1 MWAGLSRSEKNALS
15 QRLAASR
22 TIKVMTSVLTSVP
35 SPVVRDTT
43 LIPFSLWTA
52 HGPEASVLAK
62 AELPNLR
69 AWLAQ
74 ARRVDV
80 QVDTVQEPL
89 LATLSPPHERAWAL
103 AAGWPSQD
111 GCLPWAA
118 RAAAEQG
125 LLATQVKTVA
135 ALDGQDTHASVA
147 PSASSSG
154 WAFITLCNWHVSNGQ
169 VTLGDPAYLQIDE
182 ATDAT
187 LFKAMQSFFAEDGIA
202 LHPHKPGQWLA
213 QSPLLADLPT
223 ASLDRVIGRN
233 IDPWLVGSHVA
244 ADALSPAAKLLRRLQ
259 NEMQMLL
266 YTHPVNEGRSLTIN
280 SFWVHGTGALP
291 NDVTGGSMAAANQ
304 SAQQEPA
311 VIHTLRQSALQQ
323 DLIGWLEGWQHVDA
337 HVIAPMLARVAA
349 GEPQRLVLCGEHEF
363 HVYDSA
369 APSLWQRLRTHFAPI
384 SLDAVLAVAP
394 LKD

>member
-1 MWAGLSRSEKNALS
+1 
-15 QRLAASR
+15 
-22 TIKVMTSVLTSVP
+22 MTSVLTSV
-35 SPVVRDTT
+35 SSNVMRDTV
-43 LIPFSLWTA
+43 LIPFSLWTL

-69 AWLAQ
+69 MWLAQ
-74 ARRVDV
+74 AKRVDV
-80 QVDTVQEPL
+80 QVDAVQEPL

-103 AAGWPSQD
+103 AAGWSATD

-118 RAAAEQG
+118 RAAVERG
-125 LLATQVKTVA
+125 LAANNAT
-135 ALDGQDTHASVA
+135 D
-147 PSASSSG
+147 G
-154 WAFITLCNWHVSNGQ
+154 WAFINLCNWHVSNGQ

-187 LFKAMQSFFAEDGIA
+187 LFKAMQSFFAEDGIS
-202 LHPHKPGQWLA
+202 LHPYKPGQWLA

-223 ASLDRVIGRN
+223 ASIDRVIGRN

-266 YTHPVNEGRSLTIN
+266 YTHPVNDGRRLTIN

-291 NDVTGGSMAAANQ
+291 SNANKP
-304 SAQQEPA
+304 ALQEPA
-311 VIHTLRQSALQQ
+311 VIHTLRESALQQ
-323 DLIGWLEGWQHVDA
+323 DLMGWLEAWQHLDA

-369 APSLWQRLRTHFAPI
+369 APSIWQRLLTRFAPT
-384 SLDAVLAVAP
+384 SLDTVLAVAP

>member
-1 MWAGLSRSEKNALS
+1 
-15 QRLAASR
+15 
-22 TIKVMTSVLTSVP
+22 
-35 SPVVRDTT
+35 
-43 LIPFSLWTA
+43 
-52 HGPEASVLAK
+52 VLAK

-74 ARRVDV
+74 ARRVEV
-80 QVDTVQEPL
+80 QVDPVHEPL

-103 AAGWPSQD
+103 AAGWPAQD
-111 GCLPWAA
+111 GSLPWAA
-118 RAAAEQG
+118 RAAAELG
-125 LLATQVKTVA
+125 LHATHVQSRDSNDA
-135 ALDGQDTHASVA
+135 DASLGVTG
-147 PSASSSG
+147 PPDG

-169 VTLGDPAYLQIDE
+169 VTLGDPAYLEIDD
-182 ATDAT
+182 ATDDR
-187 LFKAMQSFFAEDGIA
+187 LFKAMQRFFAEDGIT
-202 LHPHKPGQWLA
+202 LHPYKLGKWLA
-213 QSPLLADLPT
+213 QSPLLVDLPT

-266 YTHPVNEGRSLTIN
+266 YTHPINDGRSLTIN

-291 NDVTGGSMAAANQ
+291 TDVIKSV
-304 SAQQEPA
+304 QQDPT

-323 DLIGWLEGWQHVDA
+323 DFIGWLEAWQHVDA
-337 HVIAPMLARVAA
+337 YVIAPMLARVAA
-349 GEPQRLVLCGEHEF
+349 GEPQRLILCGEHEF

-369 APSLWQRLRTHFAPI
+369 EPSLLQRLRAHFAPS
-384 SLDAVLAVAP
+384 SLDTVLTVAP

>member
-1 MWAGLSRSEKNALS
+1 
-15 QRLAASR
+15 
-22 TIKVMTSVLTSVP
+22 MTSVLTSVP
-35 SPVVRDTT
+35 FNHARDTT
-43 LIPFSLWTA
+43 LIPFSLWTL

-69 AWLAQ
+69 MWLAQ
-74 ARRVDV
+74 AKRVDV
-80 QVDTVQEPL
+80 QVDAVQEPL
-89 LATLSPPHERAWAL
+89 LATLSPPHEHAWAQ
-103 AAGWPSQD
+103 AAGWPAQD

-118 RAAAEQG
+118 HAAAERG
-125 LLATQVKTVA
+125 LVA
-135 ALDGQDTHASVA
+135 NNEID
-147 PSASSSG
+147 G
-154 WAFITLCNWHVSNGQ
+154 WAFINLCNWHVSNGQ

-187 LFKAMQSFFAEDGIA
+187 LFQAMQNFFAEDGIA
-202 LHPHKPGQWLA
+202 LHPYKPGQWLA

-266 YTHPVNEGRSLTIN
+266 YTHPVNEGRGLTIN
-280 SFWVHGTGALP
+280 SFWVHGTGALSLTTRP
-291 NDVTGGSMAAANQ
+291 
-304 SAQQEPA
+304 EPQ
-311 VIHTLRQSALQQ
+311 VVNTLRESALQQ
-323 DLIGWLEGWQHVDA
+323 DLIGWLEAWQHVDA

-349 GEPQRLVLCGEHEF
+349 GETQRLVLCGEHEF

-369 APSLWQRLRTHFAPI
+369 APSIWQRLLTRFAPTT
-384 SLDAVLAVAP
+384 LDTVLAVAP

>member
-1 MWAGLSRSEKNALS
+1 
-15 QRLAASR
+15 
-22 TIKVMTSVLTSVP
+22 MTSVLTSVP
-35 SPVVRDTT
+35 LNAARDTT
-43 LIPFSLWTA
+43 LIPFSLWTT
-52 HGPEASVLAK
+52 HGPEASLLAK
-62 AELPNLR
+62 AELPNLH

-74 ARRVDV
+74 ARRVNV
-80 QVDTVQEPL
+80 QVDQVQEPL

-103 AAGWPSQD
+103 AAGWLAQD

-118 RAAAEQG
+118 RAAAELG

-147 PSASSSG
+147 PNASSSG
-154 WAFITLCNWHVSNGQ
+154 WAFISLCNWHVSNGQ
-169 VTLGDPAYLQIDE
+169 VTLGDPAHLQIDE
-182 ATDAT
+182 ATDDT
-187 LFKAMQSFFAEDGIA
+187 LFKAMHSFFAEDGIA
-202 LHPHKPGQWLA
+202 LHPYKPGQWLA

-266 YTHPVNEGRSLTIN
+266 YTHPVNDGRSLTIN
-280 SFWVHGTGALP
+280 SFWVHGTGALSP
-291 NDVTGGSMAAANQ
+291 TTRAEPDVVHA
-304 SAQQEPA
+304 
-311 VIHTLRQSALQQ
+311 LRQSALQQ
-323 DLIGWLEGWQHVDA
+323 DLIGWLEAWQHIDA
-337 HVIAPMLARVAA
+337 HVIAPMLARVAV

-369 APSLWQRLRTHFAPI
+369 VPSIWQRLRTRFAPT
-384 SLDAVLAVAP
+384 SLDTVLAVAP

>member
-1 MWAGLSRSEKNALS
+1 
-15 QRLAASR
+15 
-22 TIKVMTSVLTSVP
+22 MTSVLTSVP
-35 SPVVRDTT
+35 SVDARDTT
-43 LIPFSLWTA
+43 LIPFSLWTT

-62 AELPNLR
+62 ADLPHLR
-69 AWLAQ
+69 TWLTQAQ
-74 ARRVDV
+74 RVDV
-80 QVDTVQEPL
+80 HVDAVQEPL
-89 LATLSPPHERAWAL
+89 LATLSLPHERAWAQ
-103 AAGWPSQD
+103 AVGWPTTD
-111 GCLPWAA
+111 GGLPWAA
-118 RAAAEQG
+118 RAAAAQG
-125 LLATQVKTVA
+125 LMANSATE
-135 ALDGQDTHASVA
+135 
-147 PSASSSG
+147 G

-182 ATDAT
+182 ATDSA
-187 LFKAMQSFFAEDGIA
+187 LFNAMQSFFAEDGIA

-213 QSPLLADLPT
+213 QSPLLADLLT
-223 ASLDRVIGRN
+223 ASVDRVIGRN

-266 YTHPVNEGRSLTIN
+266 YTHAVNDGRSLTIN

-291 NDVTGGSMAAANQ
+291 SDATAGNTAEANKP
-304 SAQQEPA
+304 AQQEPA

-323 DLIGWLEGWQHVDA
+323 DLIGWLEAWQHVDA

-369 APSLWQRLRTHFAPI
+369 APSLWQRLRTHLAPT
-384 SLDAVLAVAP
+384 SLDTVLAVAP

>member
-1 MWAGLSRSEKNALS
+1 
-15 QRLAASR
+15 
-22 TIKVMTSVLTSVP
+22 MTSVLTSVP
-35 SPVVRDTT
+35 FNNARDTT
-43 LIPFSLWTA
+43 LIPFSLWTL
-52 HGPEASVLAK
+52 HGPEASVLTK

-74 ARRVDV
+74 AQRVDV
-80 QVDTVQEPL
+80 QVEEVQEPL

-103 AAGWPSQD
+103 SLGWSAAD
-111 GCLPWAA
+111 GCFPLAA
-118 RAAAEQG
+118 RAAVELG
-125 LLATQVKTVA
+125 LGATFASEGAAQETHEFQTSHA
-135 ALDGQDTHASVA
+135 ALAPTAS
-147 PSASSSG
+147 PSG

-169 VTLGDPAYLQIDE
+169 VTLGDPAYLQIDD

-187 LFKAMQSFFAEDGIA
+187 LFKAMHSFFAEDGIA
-202 LHPHKPGQWLA
+202 LHPYKPGQWLA

-266 YTHPVNEGRSLTIN
+266 YTHPVNDGRSLTIN

-291 NDVTGGSMAAANQ
+291 NDVTGGSVAAANQ

-311 VIHTLRQSALQQ
+311 VIQTLRQSALQQ

-349 GEPQRLVLCGEHEF
+349 GELQRLVLCGEHEF

-369 APSLWQRLRTHFAPI
+369 APSLWQRLRTHFAPT
-384 SLDAVLAVAP
+384 SLDTVLAVAP

>member
-1 MWAGLSRSEKNALS
+1 
-15 QRLAASR
+15 
-22 TIKVMTSVLTSVP
+22 MTSVLTSVP
-35 SPVVRDTT
+35 FNNVRDTT
-43 LIPFSLWTA
+43 LIPFSLWTT

-69 AWLAQ
+69 ALLAH

-80 QVDTVQEPL
+80 QVDKVQEPL

-103 AAGWPSQD
+103 SLGWAAAD
-111 GCLPWAA
+111 GCFPMAA
-118 RAAAEQG
+118 RAAVELG
-125 LLATQVKTVA
+125 LGATFASEGAAQETHEFQTSHA
-135 ALDGQDTHASVA
+135 ALAPTAS
-147 PSASSSG
+147 PSG

-169 VTLGDPAYLQIDE
+169 VTLGDPAYLHIDE

-187 LFKAMQSFFAEDGIA
+187 LFKAMHGFFAEDGIA
-202 LHPHKPGQWLA
+202 LHPYKPGQWLA

-244 ADALSPAAKLLRRLQ
+244 ADALSPAAQLLRRLQ

-266 YTHPVNEGRSLTIN
+266 YTHPVNDGRSLTIN

-291 NDVTGGSMAAANQ
+291 SHANKP
-304 SAQQEPA
+304 AQQEPA

-323 DLIGWLEGWQHVDA
+323 DLIGWLEGWQHVDTQ
-337 HVIAPMLARVAA
+337 VIAPMLARVAA
-349 GEPQRLVLCGEHEF
+349 GVPQRLVLCGEHEF

-369 APSLWQRLRTHFAPI
+369 APSLWQRLRTHFAPT
-384 SLDAVLAVAP
+384 SLDTALAVAP

>member
-1 MWAGLSRSEKNALS
+1 
-15 QRLAASR
+15 
-22 TIKVMTSVLTSVP
+22 MTSVLTSVP
-35 SPVVRDTT
+35 FNNARDTT
-43 LIPFSLWTA
+43 LIPFSLWTL

-69 AWLAQ
+69 MWLAQ
-74 ARRVDV
+74 AKRVDV
-80 QVDTVQEPL
+80 QVDVVQEPL
-89 LATLSPPHERAWAL
+89 LATLSPPHERACAL
-103 AAGWPSQD
+103 AAGWLAQD

-118 RAAAEQG
+118 RAAAEHG
-125 LLATQVKTVA
+125 LAANNAT
-135 ALDGQDTHASVA
+135 D
-147 PSASSSG
+147 G
-154 WAFITLCNWHVSNGQ
+154 WAFINLCNWHVSNGQ
-169 VTLGDPAYLQIDE
+169 VTLGDPAYLQIDA

-187 LFKAMQSFFAEDGIA
+187 LFQAMQSFFAEDGIA
-202 LHPHKPGQWLA
+202 LHPYKPGQWLA

-266 YTHPVNEGRSLTIN
+266 YTHPVNEGRGLTIN

-291 NDVTGGSMAAANQ
+291 NDANK

-311 VIHTLRQSALQQ
+311 VIHTLRHSALQQ
-323 DLIGWLEGWQHVDA
+323 DLIGWLEAWQHVDA

-369 APSLWQRLRTHFAPI
+369 APSLWQRVRTHFAPN
-384 SLDAVLAVAP
+384 SLDTVLAVAP

>member
-1 MWAGLSRSEKNALS
+1 
-15 QRLAASR
+15 
-22 TIKVMTSVLTSVP
+22 MTSVPTSLPFVDA
-35 SPVVRDTT
+35 RDTT
-43 LIPFSLWTA
+43 LIPFSLWTT

-62 AELPNLR
+62 ADLPHLR
-69 AWLAQ
+69 TWLTQAQ
-74 ARRVDV
+74 RVDV
-80 QVDTVQEPL
+80 HVDAVQEPL
-89 LATLSPPHERAWAL
+89 LATLSLPHERAWAQ
-103 AAGWPSQD
+103 AVGWPTTD
-111 GCLPWAA
+111 GGLPWAA
-118 RAAAEQG
+118 RTAAERG
-125 LLATQVKTVA
+125 LAVNDATE
-135 ALDGQDTHASVA
+135 
-147 PSASSSG
+147 G

-187 LFKAMQSFFAEDGIA
+187 LFQAMQSFFAEDGIA

-223 ASLDRVIGRN
+223 ASVDRVIGRN

-266 YTHPVNEGRSLTIN
+266 YTHPINDGRSLTIN

-291 NDVTGGSMAAANQ
+291 NDATGGGMAEVSQ
-304 SAQQEPA
+304 PLSQEPA

-323 DLIGWLEGWQHVDA
+323 DLIGWLEAWQHVDA
-337 HVIAPMLARVAA
+337 HVIEPMLARVAA
-349 GEPQRLVLCGEHEF
+349 GEPQRLVLCGEYEF

-369 APSLWQRLRTHFAPI
+369 KPSLWQRLRTQLAPT
-384 SLDAVLAVAP
+384 SLDTVLAVAP